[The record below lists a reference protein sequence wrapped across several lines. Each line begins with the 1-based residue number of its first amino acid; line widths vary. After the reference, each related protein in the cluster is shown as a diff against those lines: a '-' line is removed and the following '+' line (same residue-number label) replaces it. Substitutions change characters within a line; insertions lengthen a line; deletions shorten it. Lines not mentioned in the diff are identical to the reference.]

1 MFKFSNKIG
10 SLFRYK
16 NLCFYKPEL
25 SFKKFSTVDF
35 LTNNNFNS
43 SSDSNNN
50 ISGYYHNYMDKNSY
64 FNNSSLLINADRDFN
79 SDSVNDIVYNVD
91 KYTNSNNEHNVED
104 ITNDGN
110 ITGNPGDKKN
120 NKSESSCDEFDDCIT
135 ETNSKFLI

>member
-50 ISGYYHNYMDKNSY
+50 ISGYYH
-64 FNNSSLLINADRDFN
+64 LLINADRDFN